1 MSQKDS
7 VSENRFKIKSMAP
20 EYIESYYEALDTV
33 AHEEKYLAFVKA
45 PSRNEVEEF
54 VRYNLDRDQV
64 MIVALEGE
72 KVIGWCDIITHQLPG
87 FTHSGRLGMGIV
99 CEYRRIGIGS
109 RLLREAINRAENKGL
124 IKIEL
129 EVFSSN
135 IGAINLYKKYGF
147 VFEGRKSRARYF
159 KGKFEDVDLMALFI

>member
-1 MSQKDS
+1 MSQKDFVPENKFRI
-7 VSENRFKIKSMAP
+7 VSMSP
-20 EYIESYYEALDTV
+20 EYIGSFYEALDTV
-33 AHEEKYLAFVKA
+33 AREEKYLAFVKA
-45 PSRNEVEEF
+45 PSKNEVEEF
-54 VRYNLDRDQV
+54 VRYNLERDQV

-109 RLLREAINRAENKGL
+109 RLLCEAINRAKRKGL
-124 IKIEL
+124 IRIEL

-135 IGAINLYKKYGF
+135 IAAINLYKKYRF
-147 VFEGRKSRARYF
+147 VFEGRKSRARYY
-159 KGKFEDVDLMALFI
+159 KGTFDDFDLMALLI